1 MTYKWTP
8 HPSFK
13 DAFNCETGDNR
24 AMASITHCKNEWQVL
39 ITIETNDEYIHL
51 KTLRPTK
58 LEAMAAIEV
67 QLSDLLPIQS

>member
-8 HPSFK
+8 HEIFK
-13 DAFNCETGDNR
+13 NVFSCETGNNGVV
-24 AMASITHCKNEWQVL
+24 ASIMHHENVWRVL

-67 QLSDLLPIQS
+67 QLSDLLPLQS